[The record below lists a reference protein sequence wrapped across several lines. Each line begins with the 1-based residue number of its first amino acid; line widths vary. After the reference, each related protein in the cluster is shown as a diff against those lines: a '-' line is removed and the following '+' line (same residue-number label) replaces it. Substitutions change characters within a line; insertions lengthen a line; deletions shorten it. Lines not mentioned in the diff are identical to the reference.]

1 MATVSDSSPLIALE
15 QIGHLELLRD
25 LFQEVL
31 VPDEVVRETTAA
43 VGLRRWLRRQPLQ
56 GPLLSQ
62 VLRPTLGQGE
72 REAISMAVELR
83 AHVILLDDEAARNVA
98 IRLGLPVMGTA
109 GVLLIAKERGLIA
122 QVKPH
127 LDALLANRFFLGAQ
141 VYELVLSKAGEL

>member
-31 VPDEVVRETTAA
+31 VPEEVVRETTAA
-43 VGLRRWLRRQPLQ
+43 VGLRPWLRRVPLQ

-72 REAISMAVELR
+72 REAISFNAV
-83 AHVILLDDEAARNVA
+83 HDCFG
-98 IRLGLPVMGTA
+98 GLPVGGGRELRFRRGRHIALPCRWPPLLHPEA
-109 GVLLIAKERGLIA
+109 GL
-122 QVKPH
+122 KP
-127 LDALLANRFFLGAQ
+127 R
-141 VYELVLSKAGEL
+141 AG